1 MKRKRKVPVPSS
13 EKVLKR
19 KRSKNNDDWIDVKSK
34 VLLNK
39 GKEHVN
45 RKNILIKEKKMGPPC
60 ILKCRSKCYEKLNYI
75 DRSHFFFMIW
85 TSI

>member
-1 MKRKRKVPVPSS
+1 VKHKRKVPVPSS

-19 KRSKNNDDWIDVKSK
+19 KRSKNNGEWTDVKSK

-45 RKNILIKEKKMGPPC
+45 RKKHTNKGKENGTTVHTKV
-60 ILKCRSKCYEKLNYI
+60 S
-75 DRSHFFFMIW
+75 
-85 TSI
+85 